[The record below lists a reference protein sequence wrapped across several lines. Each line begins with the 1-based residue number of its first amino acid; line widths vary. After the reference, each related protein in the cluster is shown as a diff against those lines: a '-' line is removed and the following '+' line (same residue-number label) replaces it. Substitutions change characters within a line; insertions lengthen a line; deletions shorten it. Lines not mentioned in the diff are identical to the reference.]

1 MSVVDDVKARLDIV
15 ETVSGYVDLQKSG
28 RNFKALCPFHTEKT
42 PSFIVNSERQSW
54 RCFGACATGGDVLSF
69 VMRTEGLEFGDTLRL
84 LAQRTGIALS
94 EASGGDR
101 YDALY
106 RVNQAAGRFYQ
117 DFLGSSS
124 GQRGLNYLTERGVD
138 DETRSRFELGL
149 SPDTWNGLKS
159 HLLALGF
166 EEEQAIEAG
175 LLRRGDDG
183 NTRDFFKGRLMFA
196 IHDRQGR
203 IAGFGARALD
213 DSMPKYLNTSTTPVF
228 DKRSILYALHLA
240 AGPIRSQGTAIVVEG
255 YMDAITAHQFG
266 YTNVVASM
274 GTALTGQ
281 QVSQLKTMATNFV
294 LGLDPDTAGQ
304 EATLRSLTDSWRVL
318 EGAPLDNRRRSVGP
332 LYQREPLT
340 LRIAALPQGRDPDSL
355 IREAPDEWERLTR
368 EATPLMDYLIAAV
381 AARFDLSAGTG
392 KAQAAEALAP
402 LIASASFVEQDHYT
416 RKLAAV
422 LDVSEDAV
430 RASIGGSGGSR
441 EKRGRRRARADVAP
455 GAEVNPSP
463 IADHPEDSLDDY
475 TLALLLG
482 RPELKERARGF
493 APEYFH
499 KSQDRE
505 VYTRWLKCSTIDDL
519 RDSLDQSLQGQLTY
533 LTQKELVA
541 ADRHESEAALE
552 QCFERLERRH
562 ILELQEV
569 LLASED
575 ASAPPPR
582 EMEEVVSGMN
592 NRLKELFSKRSRS
605 A

>member
-15 ETVSGYVDLQKSG
+15 ETVSGYVALQKSG
-28 RNFKALCPFHTEKT
+28 RHFKTRCPFHTEKT
-42 PSFIVNSERQSW
+42 PSFIVNTERNSW
-54 RCFGACATGGDVLSF
+54 RCFGACATGGDVFSF
-69 VMRTEGLEFGDTLRL
+69 VMRIEGLEFGDTLRL
-84 LAQRTGIALS
+84 LAQKTGVALS
-94 EASGGDR
+94 EKSDTR
-101 YDALY
+101 DSDALY
-106 RVNQAAGRFYQ
+106 GINQAAGRFYQ
-117 DFLGSSS
+117 EYLESSK
-124 GQRGLNYLTERGVD
+124 GQRGLRYLEGRGVD
-138 DETRSRFELGL
+138 NETMSRFELGL
-149 SPDTWNGLKS
+149 SPDSWHGLKS

-166 EEEQAIEAG
+166 EEDQAIQAG

-213 DSMPKYLNTSTTPVF
+213 DSMPKYLNTSATPIF

-240 AGPIRSQGTAIVVEG
+240 IGPIRSQGKAIVVEG
-255 YMDAITAHQFG
+255 YMDAIAAHQFG

-281 QVSQLKTMATNFV
+281 QVSQLKAMATNFV
-294 LGLDPDTAGQ
+294 LAMDPDTAGQ

-318 EGAPLDNRRRSVGP
+318 EGVPLDDRRRSVGL

-340 LRIAALPQGRDPDSL
+340 LSIAALPQGRDPDTL
-355 IREAPDEWERLTR
+355 IREAPEEWERLTR
-368 EATPLMDYLIAAV
+368 EATPLMDYLIAAA
-381 AARFDLSAGTG
+381 AARFDVSTAKG
-392 KAQAAEALAP
+392 KAQATEALAP
-402 LIASASFVEQDHYT
+402 LIASTSFIEQDHYA

-430 RASIGGSGGSR
+430 KASIGGSGSGNR
-441 EKRGRRRARADVAP
+441 QRGHRRATPVAA
-455 GAEVNPSP
+455 AEVSASP
-463 IADHPEDSLDDY
+463 VGTNPEDSLDDY

-482 RPELKERARGF
+482 RPELKERARDF

-499 KSQDRE
+499 KSEDRE
-505 VYTRWLKCSTIDDL
+505 VYTQWLRCSTIDDL
-519 RDSLDQSLQGQLTY
+519 RDSLDQSLRDQLTY
-533 LTQKELVA
+533 LTQRELVA
-541 ADRHESEAALE
+541 ADRLASEAALE

-575 ASAPPPR
+575 TGVPPPR
-582 EMEEVVSGMN
+582 DMEDAVAGMN
-592 NRLKELFSKRSRS
+592 ERLKELFARGSRR

>member
-1 MSVVDDVKARLDIV
+1 MSVVDDVKARVDIV
-15 ETVSGYVDLQKSG
+15 ETVSGHVTLQKSG
-28 RNFKALCPFHTEKT
+28 RHFKALCPFHTEKT

-54 RCFGACATGGDVLSF
+54 RCFGACATGGDVFSF
-69 VMRTEGLEFGDTLRL
+69 VMRMENLEFGGALRL

-94 EASGGDR
+94 EQTDGGN
-101 YDALY
+101 DALY
-106 RVNQAAGRFYQ
+106 RINQAAGRFYR
-117 DFLGSSS
+117 DYLESSP
-124 GQRGLNYLTERGVD
+124 GQRGLRYLEERGVD
-138 DETRSRFELGL
+138 AETTTRFELGM
-149 SPDTWNGLKS
+149 SPDTWSGLKS
-159 HLLALGF
+159 HLMALGF
-166 EEEQAIEAG
+166 EEDLAIEAG

-228 DKRSILYALHLA
+228 DKRGILYALHLA
-240 AGPIRSQGTAIVVEG
+240 TGPIRSQSTAIVVEG
-255 YMDAITAHQFG
+255 YMDAIAAHQFG

-294 LGLDPDTAGQ
+294 LSLDPDTAGQ
-304 EATLRSLTDSWRVL
+304 EATLRSLTDSWEKL
-318 EGAPLDNRRRSVGP
+318 EKVRLDDRRRSVGV
-332 LYQREPLT
+332 LYRRDPFT
-340 LRIAALPQGRDPDSL
+340 VNIAALPRGRDPDQL
-355 IREAPDEWERLTR
+355 IREDPQEWERLTS

-381 AARFDLSAGTG
+381 TSRFDVSTGQG
-392 KAQAAEALAP
+392 KAQAAEVLAP
-402 LIASASFVEQDHYT
+402 LIVSESFVEQDHYLE
-416 RKLAAV
+416 KVADALA
-422 LDVSEDAV
+422 VSKEALK
-430 RASIGGSGGSR
+430 ASIGETGGVRTQSGP
-441 EKRGRRRARADVAP
+441 RRARSDSAP
-455 GAEVNPSP
+455 RAEVNASP
-463 IADHPEDSLDDY
+463 IVDKPEDFLDDY

-499 KSQDRE
+499 NSEDRE
-505 VYTRWLKCSTIDDL
+505 VYTQWLRCSTIDDL
-519 RDSLDQSLQGQLTY
+519 RDSLDQSLRDQLTY

-541 ADRHESEAALE
+541 ADRRESEAALE

-575 ASAPPPR
+575 AGSPPPR
-582 EMEEVVSGMN
+582 DMEGAVAGMN
-592 NRLKELFSKRSRS
+592 ERLKELFARGPRET
-605 A
+605 